1 MPGVYLIGKADC
13 SMNFLQRTRP
23 LFSCTKIF
31 YLSLATIL
39 LASSCGGAEEKAAST
54 TETTAPPTT
63 AEIVLEVSEEPESGA
78 LLSAAEI
85 YAQVAPS
92 IVYIDTP
99 DGTGSGIVLSNGYV
113 LTNAHV
119 VSLHN
124 HVRVWGADGDHFSVP
139 VYARDWSRDLA
150 LVGPLP
156 SATATIDFAEPR
168 ELLPG
173 ESVYLIGFPGE
184 SEAAPVAT
192 ITAGLVSRMRSN
204 ACTGLDFI
212 QTDALIAGGQS
223 GGALVDSSGNLV
235 GISGLGGFTEA
246 NFGLVLSGANAIDG
260 LATLKAGEL
269 PLVGTPDGEATRQ
282 EATMSPL
289 GDNKFLLTIDEPD
302 TSIEIT
308 VSPFGFEDIWID
320 VTDLTG
326 GIPFLRSAEEAIDY
340 IYEDYASEDYDF
352 AELEEDPD
360 AAPDVVPDNSLGF
373 YTDLYYDGEET
384 LNGVLDPGTYLVWVG
399 NFEAEDT
406 KVTITSTHSLLPMVD
421 AEAST
426 QSLTLGSWKDGILGN
441 LTDVDSFEIDLI
453 AGEAVRLRVDSL
465 ADPVMNV
472 YRHDN
477 TLVASSDDSWSG
489 LYGSAPEV
497 RFTPAQTGTYVIDV
511 SFFDNATD
519 GYRVTA
525 ARADDENFC
534 GNNWWPRQG

>member
-1 MPGVYLIGKADC
+1 MNNIATSIFRSLLVRGVGLGLLLVSC
-13 SMNFLQRTRP
+13 SGSTTPNTETSP
-23 LFSCTKIF
+23 
-31 YLSLATIL
+31 
-39 LASSCGGAEEKAAST
+39 T
-54 TETTAPPTT
+54 TETVAPSTTQEVTVEVVETASVP
-63 AEIVLEVSEEPESGA
+63 VLA
-78 LLSAAEI
+78 AADIYKQLS
-85 YAQVAPS
+85 PS

-99 DGTGSGIVLSNGYV
+99 DGTGSGIILSNGYV

-119 VSLHN
+119 VSLHEY
-124 HVRVWGADGDHFSVP
+124 VRVWGADGDHFSVP

-150 LVGPLP
+150 LVGPFSTSLP
-156 SATATIDFAEPR
+156 AVNFAEPR

-173 ESVYLIGFPGE
+173 EPVYLIGFPGE
-184 SEAAPVAT
+184 GEVAPVAS

-223 GGALVDSSGNLV
+223 GGALIDGSGNLV

>member
-13 SMNFLQRTRP
+13 SMSFLQRIRP

-39 LASSCGGAEEKAAST
+39 LASSCGGAEEKPAST

-124 HVRVWGADGDHFSVP
+124 YVRVWGADGDHFPVP
-139 VYARDWSRDLA
+139 VYSRDWSRDLA

-168 ELLPG
+168 EMLPG
-173 ESVYLIGFPGE
+173 EPVYLIGFPGE
-184 SEAAPVAT
+184 GEVAPVAA

-223 GGALVDSSGNLV
+223 GGALIDGYGNLV
-235 GISGLGGFTEA
+235 GVSGLGGFTEA
-246 NFGLVLSGANAIDG
+246 NFGLVLSGANAITG
-260 LATLKAGEL
+260 LPALESGVL
-269 PLVGTPDGEATRQ
+269 PLIGTPIGKATRQ
-282 EATMSPL
+282 ETTLAPID
-289 GDNKFLLTIDEPD
+289 DNKFLITIDQPG
-302 TSIEIT
+302 TSVEVT
-308 VSPFGFEDIWID
+308 VAPGEFEDVWLD
-320 VTDLTG
+320 LTDLYGAMPITESQE
-326 GIPFLRSAEEAIDY
+326 GIIDY
-340 IYEDYASEDYDF
+340 LYQDPR
-352 AELEEDPD
+352 EEDPD
-360 AAPDVVPDNSLGF
+360 DFGAVEEDLIGY

-384 LNGVLDPGTYLVWVG
+384 LYATLDPGTYLVWVG
-399 NFEAEDT
+399 SLEDDYLD
-406 KVTITSTHSLLPMVD
+406 VTVTSSHPLLPMVD
-421 AEAST
+421 DEEPS
-426 QSLTLGSWKDGILGN
+426 QPLKLGSWTDGIIGH
-441 LTDVDSFEIDLI
+441 LTDIDRLEIDLV
-453 AGEAVRLRVDSL
+453 AGEAVRIRVDSL

-472 YRHDN
+472 YYQN
-477 TLVASSDDSWSG
+477 TLVASNDDSRSG

-497 RFTPAQTGTYVIDV
+497 RFTPAQTGTYEIDV
-511 SFFDNATD
+511 SFYDNATD